1 MALLLSG
8 PRIRSFRKSKHEWLV
23 ISKNYKTSAIYK
35 ITEMTNG
42 KMNSKQFTIES
53 TVFDFWFVKHT
64 AKERQWLPSTISE
77 LLKYSAN
84 SDVQGIHSN
93 SPCQYNNVALAR
105 ACFSCVNEVCR
116 ESLHCKILLLFAM
129 A

>member
-8 PRIRSFRKSKHEWLV
+8 PRIRSFRKSKREWLV

-64 AKERQWLPSTISE
+64 KHQPSI
-77 LLKYSAN
+77 K
-84 SDVQGIHSN
+84 
-93 SPCQYNNVALAR
+93 
-105 ACFSCVNEVCR
+105 
-116 ESLHCKILLLFAM
+116 
-129 A
+129 